1 MKFPGRPFKEPKLV
15 VIPIVD
21 VMLAVFLFLAIIAF
35 NNQLVSVFVN
45 LPQGEG
51 KAVNVNSLS
60 ISVDKNGRYMVGK
73 KVYTLQELERFL
85 KEKKP
90 MLVNV
95 MADEKTPYKY
105 VAELLSEL
113 QKLGITNVNL
123 VLRKKV

>member
-1 MKFPGRPFKEPKLV
+1 MKFNDRRFKEPKLV

-45 LPQGEG
+45 LPKGEG

-60 ISVDKNGRYMVGK
+60 ISIDKNGHYMVGR
-73 KVYTLQELERFL
+73 KVYTLHQLAKLL

-90 MLVNV
+90 LLVNV
-95 MADEKTPYKY
+95 MADEKTPYRY

-113 QKLGITNVNL
+113 QRLGITNINL
-123 VLRKKV
+123 VLRKRV